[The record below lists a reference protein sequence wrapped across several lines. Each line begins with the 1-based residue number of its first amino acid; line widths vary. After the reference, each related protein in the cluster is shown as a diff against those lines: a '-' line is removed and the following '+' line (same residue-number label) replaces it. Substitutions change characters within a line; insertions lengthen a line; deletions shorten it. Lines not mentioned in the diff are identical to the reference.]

1 MKRGIQRGGLA
12 RSDVGIGGVI
22 MKRTYVLLTVSLLLV
37 TGCARTTYWWRKA
50 PAEARYASA
59 PAAPPPSP
67 VIVAGVESSTVGLG
81 SPESDPAQ
89 TQRIMIYNGAMTLVV
104 EDIQAT
110 LDTIRED
117 AESVGGYMQAMDAR
131 SITVKVPADD
141 FQNLIAAVEKL
152 GAVTQKEIK
161 GSDVTEEMRDLR
173 IRLQNA
179 EEIRKR
185 LVALLELI
193 EKVEDALNVEKEL
206 GRVTETI
213 ELLKGKIRALENQVA
228 YSTLT
233 VHLNSPVPQRV
244 IKEEIPFPWVTELAG
259 DMARGRV
266 TVGMTRTRGRHVDF
280 ELPESFAKYHEADY
294 VTRATSADGV
304 LLKVER
310 HDNVEGADLAFWTT
324 LISRSLTAKQT
335 IVIKQV
341 RDITIEDN
349 VEAKIIEGVK
359 EIGRTEY
366 AYLAAVAHT
375 DDYVYT
381 YEAWGPTEK
390 FANARQSL
398 EKSIRSMD
406 ILTFFQGLFR

>member
-1 MKRGIQRGGLA
+1 
-12 RSDVGIGGVI
+12 
-22 MKRTYVLLTVSLLLV
+22 MKRTYVLFTVSLLLV
-37 TGCARTTYWWRKA
+37 TGCARAAWRPWWRKA
-50 PAEARYASA
+50 SAEALYASA
-59 PAAPPPSP
+59 PDAPPQPLT
-67 VIVAGVESSTVGLG
+67 VLGTEFKAMTVGLG
-81 SPESDPAQ
+81 SSTSDPAQ
-89 TQRIMIYNGAMTLVV
+89 TQRIMIYNGVMSLVV

-110 LDTIRED
+110 LETVQEV
-117 AESVGGYMQAMDAR
+117 AEKVGGYMQAMDAR

-141 FQNLIAAVEKL
+141 FQDLIATVEQL

-161 GSDVTEEMRDLR
+161 GSNVTEEMRDLR

-185 LVALLELI
+185 LVAMLERAD
-193 EKVEDALNVEKEL
+193 KVEDALNVEKEL

-213 ELLKGKIRALENQVA
+213 ELLKGKISALENQVS

-244 IKEEIPFPWVTELAG
+244 IKEEVPFPWVRELAA

-266 TVGMTRTRGRHVDF
+266 TVGMTRTRGQHVDF
-280 ELPESFAKYHEADY
+280 ELPESFAKYHEANY
-294 VTRATSADGV
+294 ITRATSADGV
-304 LLKVER
+304 LVKVQR
-310 HDNVEGADLAFWTT
+310 HVNVEGADLAFWTT
-324 LISRSLTAKQT
+324 LISRSLTAKQA
-335 IVIKQV
+335 IVVKQV
-341 RDITIEDN
+341 RDTTIQDN
-349 VEAKIIEGVK
+349 VEAKIIEGIK
-359 EIGRTEY
+359 EIGRVEY
-366 AYLAAVAHT
+366 SYLVAVANT

-381 YEAWGPTEK
+381 YEAWGPTDE